1 MFSKFFLEFSSIDKG
16 ETAIGKGLRFPLV
29 ISTSINALDLN
40 GNNKNKKINKILN
53 IIYILP
59 F

>member
-1 MFSKFFLEFSSIDKG
+1 SSIDKG

-40 GNNKNKKINKILN
+40 GNNKNNKMNKILN